1 MDILKNPHPGD
12 ILKHEFIDEIGM
24 SQNKL
29 ADCLDVSPNRI
40 HAIVKGS
47 RRITADTDLRLCK
60 FFKLSEGYFLRLQNT
75 YDTMEAKRS
84 MAKQVEGIVPYTIV
98 TDEKELS

>member
-1 MDILKNPHPGD
+1 MTMLENPHPGD

-29 ADCLDVSPNRI
+29 ADCLGVSPDRI
-40 HAIVKGS
+40 HSIVKGS

-60 FFKLSEGYFLRLQNT
+60 FFGLSDGYFLRLQNT

-84 MAKQVEGIVPYTIV
+84 MAKQVEGIVPYNLIAG
-98 TDEKELS
+98 EKEFT